1 MKLTLLVVYFMTKKK
16 KKARPLANDWFMDLI
31 ETTAYGKS
39 NME

>member
-1 MKLTLLVVYFMTKKK
+1 MDEVNFVTRILYDQKKK
-16 KKARPLANDWFMDLI
+16 KRPLANDWFMDLI